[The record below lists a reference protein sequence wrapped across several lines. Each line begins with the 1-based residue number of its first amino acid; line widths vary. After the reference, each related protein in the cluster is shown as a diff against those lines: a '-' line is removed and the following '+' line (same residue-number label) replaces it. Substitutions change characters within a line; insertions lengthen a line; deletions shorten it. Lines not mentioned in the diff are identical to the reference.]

1 MHFRAVTLV
10 GLLAVALMARAG
22 DAQTSRPSKPA
33 GNVSSV
39 APPAQPPVEKVIRR
53 SVDSTPTTRQVG
65 ATRGPAFDTQRV
77 ILSLALVIALI
88 LVLRW
93 ASQKLFGKQIGGR
106 ASRAVQVLS
115 RNAISPKQQLLVV
128 QVGRRLV
135 VVGDSGQQMNTLC
148 EITDPDEMAT
158 LIGQL
163 HEEKREGTGNPFGA
177 IFGRAGSAFDKGDAI
192 KDDAVEPQRS
202 VDVTDEDDGSEPVGL
217 SSDEQVTRDEL
228 HGLMDKVRG
237 MSRQFRRS

>member
-1 MHFRAVTLV
+1 MHLRAVTLL

-22 DAQTSRPSKPA
+22 DAQTSRPSKTTA
-33 GNVSSV
+33 GTSSI
-39 APPAQPPVEKVIRR
+39 APPAQPAVEKVIRR
-53 SVDSTPTTRQVG
+53 SNDSAPTTRQST
-65 ATRGPAFDTQRV
+65 ATKAPTFDTQRV
-77 ILSLALVIALI
+77 ILSLGLVLALI

-115 RNAISPKQQLLVV
+115 RNPISPKQQLLVV

-148 EITDPDEMAT
+148 EITDPDEMAA

-163 HEEKREGTGNPFGA
+163 HEEKRDASPNPFGA
-177 IFGRAGSAFDKGDAI
+177 IFGRAGSAFDKS
-192 KDDAVEPQRS
+192 DAVEPQRS
-202 VDVTDEDDGSEPVGL
+202 LDVSDEDDGSEPVGL
-217 SSDEQVTRDEL
+217 PSDEQVTRDEL

>member
-1 MHFRAVTLV
+1 MHFRAVTLL

-22 DAQTSRPSKPA
+22 DAQTSRPSKAAA
-33 GNVSSV
+33 GMSNVVPS
-39 APPAQPPVEKVIRR
+39 AQPAVEKVIRR
-53 SVDSTPTTRQVG
+53 STDSTPTTRQAA
-65 ATRGPAFDTQRV
+65 ATKGPAFDTQRV
-77 ILSLALVIALI
+77 MLSLVLVIALI
-88 LVLRW
+88 FVLRW

-115 RNAISPKQQLLVV
+115 RNPISPKQQLLVV

-148 EITDPDEMAT
+148 EITDPDEMAA

-163 HEEKREGTGNPFGA
+163 HEEKREATGNPFGA
-177 IFGRAGSAFDKGDAI
+177 IFGRAGSAFEKSDG
-192 KDDAVEPQRS
+192 VEPQRS